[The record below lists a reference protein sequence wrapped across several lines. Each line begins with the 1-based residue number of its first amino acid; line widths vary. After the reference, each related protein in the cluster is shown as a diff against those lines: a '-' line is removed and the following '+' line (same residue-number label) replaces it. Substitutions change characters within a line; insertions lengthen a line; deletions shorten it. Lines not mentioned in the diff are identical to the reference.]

1 MKTNF
6 IKTLLLTLAMVF
18 NVSIVFSQVDGTN
31 FDFNAYPTPNYLG
44 WKGYQ
49 AKNISSI
56 STMIFG
62 PNSGPRGIL
71 QPDGIWRIF
80 NDPSECLWDGGFPG
94 SNALGDRCFLINT
107 DTNQYDAIAP
117 TLKKIP
123 EGYTRSTQI
132 NCPRANQNSNMLT
145 YDLDV
150 TLQNCLL
157 TFNYAMLLQAPTHS
171 GYQQPFFQIKVML
184 LNGGQEV
191 GLVDPCATFEV
202 IGQSPAPEGWNT
214 FSGGIWQPWRQISMN
229 LTSYIEETVRIKVL
243 LAGCQPTAH
252 WAYGYFVGRVGP
264 SVLTVNACGSGENA
278 AVITAPPGFA
288 NYEWYANPD
297 NLSES
302 ELAPLATGTP
312 IYSSEAT
319 ATLPANNSFVIS
331 NLIHQQNLHGN
342 YFVKVTSPSS
352 SSTVP
357 GCVAYMKAQVQV
369 IKPVVEFTFNTD
381 CQLTAE
387 FSNGT
392 TFPIDDLEAIKEYHW
407 DFGDGTS
414 AVYSSDDTSTN
425 GNINPTHVYSSAGT
439 YTVSLTASYN
449 GCENSISYE
458 VEIPETP
465 SFSLTDTMICIGTN
479 INIPIE
485 NPAMTEN
492 VTYTWTNPNEPN
504 TFEGI
509 MYNATFNQRT
519 EIIVEAVAPSCIY
532 TDTIIVDVQEF
543 PEITL
548 IGDTMLCLGEQSNIT
563 AMDETGNTQEMQWS
577 FTDPGNPP
585 QFNPNQPTTTEPVL
599 IFTPTQNTTVYLIA
613 KTSQGC
619 MASKSINISITDP
632 KVVANKYKVCPG
644 DPVVLTGMDAVDYS
658 WSADPADP
666 TLPTDIRSDQPVTAH
681 PEETT
686 IYTMKG
692 YGASGCFAVRTIRVQ
707 VVPFPEAEISYSPAY
722 VDVDNPVLSL
732 RDVSQWGTSS
742 SWTISDGTT
751 SDARSFSH
759 RFNDVSGD
767 NVQIYLTTFNEVG
780 CSDTTSVIV
789 PIELFSVWLPSAF
802 SPDGDGANDRFFF
815 RSTNRLEDVKFEVY
829 NRWGE
834 RVFLFEDDYLDC
846 SKEDSQDLENKSG
859 WNGQKNGVNVPIGT
873 YVWRLS
879 YKRLGNKRVYDR
891 SGTINLI
898 R

>member
-31 FDFNAYPTPNYLG
+31 FDFNAYIPGNYAG
-44 WKGYQ
+44 WRAYQ
-49 AKNISSI
+49 SQNNSSG
-56 STMIFG
+56 STMSLSPWVGFT
-62 PNSGPRGIL
+62 
-71 QPDGIWRIF
+71 
-80 NDPSECLWDGGFPG
+80 DPATCFWQ
-94 SNALGDRCFLINT
+94 GDRCFVINSNPNET
-107 DTNQYDAIAP
+107 DTRVSSGTNI
-117 TLKKIP
+117 LKKIP
-123 EGYTRSTQI
+123 TGYSRSTQI
-132 NCPRANQNSNMLT
+132 NCAQNNRNANMLT
-145 YDLDV
+145 YDLNV
-150 TLQNCLL
+150 TPQNCLL
-157 TFNYAMLLQAPTHS
+157 TFNFAMVLESPGHG
-171 GYQQPFFQIKVML
+171 GYQDPFFKIDVIK
-184 LNGGQEV
+184 LNDNTEAEE
-191 GLVDPCATFEV
+191 GLVQTCATFEV
-202 IGQSPAPEGWNT
+202 KGNSSTPPTGWFT
-214 FSGGIWQPWRQISMN
+214 YSGGIWQPWRQISMN
-229 LTSYIEETVRIKVL
+229 LTNNINEKVRIKVL
-243 LAGCQPTAH
+243 LASCAWSGH
-252 WAYGYFVGRVGP
+252 YAYGYFVGRVGP
-264 SVLTVNACGSGENA
+264 SVLTVNACGSGDTA
-278 AVITAPPGFA
+278 ALITAPSGFY

-585 QFNPNQPTTTEPVL
+585 QFNPNQPTTTEPIL

>member
-1 MKTNF
+1 MKTKF
-6 IKTLLLTLAMVF
+6 IIKLKAVLLVLAMVLNANYAF
-18 NVSIVFSQVDGTN
+18 AQLDGTN
-31 FDFNAYPTPNYLG
+31 FDFNAYTPGNYAG
-44 WKGYQ
+44 WRGYQ
-49 AKNISSI
+49 AQNNTSGSSTPPAL
-56 STMIFG
+56 STWVG
-62 PNSGPRGIL
+62 
-71 QPDGIWRIF
+71 F
-80 NDPSECLWDGGFPG
+80 NDPATCFWQ
-94 SNALGDRCFLINT
+94 GDRCFIINSNVNET
-107 DTNQYDAIAP
+107 DTRVSSGTNI
-117 TLKKIP
+117 LKKIP
-123 EGYTRSTQI
+123 TGYSRSTQI
-132 NCPRANQNSNMLT
+132 NCAQNNRNVNMLT
-145 YDLDV
+145 YDLSV
-150 TLQNCLL
+150 TPQNCLL
-157 TFNYAMLLQAPTHS
+157 TFNFAMVLESPGHG
-171 GYQQPFFQIKVML
+171 GYQDPFFKIDVIK
-184 LNGGQEV
+184 LNDITEAEE
-191 GLVDPCATFEV
+191 GLVQTCATFEV
-202 IGQSPAPEGWNT
+202 KGNSSTPPTGWFT
-214 FSGGIWQPWRQISMN
+214 YSGGIWQPWRQISMN
-229 LTSYIEETVRIKVL
+229 LTNNINEKVRIKVL
-243 LAGCQPTAH
+243 LASCAWSGH
-252 WAYGYFVGRVGP
+252 YAYGYFVGKVGP
-264 SVLTVNACGSGENA
+264 SVLTVNACGSGDTA

-312 IYSSEAT
+312 LYSSEANNT
-319 ATLPANNSFVIS
+319 QPANNNFVITNS
-331 NLIHQQNLHGN
+331 IYNQHGEY

-352 SSTVP
+352 STGVD
-357 GCVAYMKAQVQV
+357 GCIAYMRARVQV

-519 EIIVEAVAPSCIY
+519 EIIVKAVAPSCIY

-599 IFTPTQNTTVYLIA
+599 IFTPTQNTIVYLIA
-613 KTSQGC
+613 RTSQGC
-619 MASKSINISITDP
+619 MASKSLNISITDP